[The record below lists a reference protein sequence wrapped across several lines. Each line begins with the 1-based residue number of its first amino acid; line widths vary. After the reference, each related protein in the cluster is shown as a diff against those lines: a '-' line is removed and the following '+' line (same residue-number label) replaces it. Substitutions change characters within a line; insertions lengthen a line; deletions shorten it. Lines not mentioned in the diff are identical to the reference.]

1 MRIGFGYDIHPLVMG
16 RKLILG
22 GVEIPHLL
30 GLDGHSD
37 ADVLVHAICDSLL
50 GALGEGDIGRHFPN
64 SDPRYRGISSLLLL
78 EEVRNL
84 LGRRSFRLGNL
95 DSTVVAEE
103 PKIAPH
109 IAEMTAKIAEALRA
123 SPARINIKA
132 TTAEGLGFV
141 GEKKGIAAYAV
152 ALIVSP
158 EAEEI

>member
-50 GALGEGDIGRHFPN
+50 GAMGEGDIGRHFPN

-123 SPARINIKA
+123 SPTRINIKA

-158 EAEEI
+158 EEEEI

>member
-1 MRIGFGYDIHPLVMG
+1 MRIGFGYDIHPLVRG
-16 RKLILG
+16 RRLVLG
-22 GVEIPHLL
+22 GVEISHAL

-50 GALGEGDIGRHFPN
+50 GAMGEGDIGRHFPN

-78 EEVRNL
+78 EEVREI
-84 LGRRSFRLGNL
+84 LGRKSFRLGNL

-109 IAEMTAKIAEALRA
+109 IAEMAAKIAAALRVPSA
-123 SPARINIKA
+123 QINIKA

-141 GEKKGIAAYAV
+141 GEKRGIVAYAA
-152 ALIVSP
+152 ALIFPVTGK
-158 EAEEI
+158 EI